1 MIRQLAK
8 SIREY
13 KLPSLLAP
21 LFVMGEVILEVI
33 LPYLMS
39 GMIDNGIN
47 AGNWDYIWRMGLALA
62 VVAFVALVFGA
73 LSGKFAAEAS
83 AGFAKNLR
91 KDLFYRIQ
99 TFSFSNIDRFSASGL
114 VTRLTTDV
122 TNVLSLIHI

>member
-1 MIRQLAK
+1 MLKELAK

-47 AGNWDYIWRMGLALA
+47 AGNWDYIWKTGLVLA
-62 VVAFVALVFGA
+62 IVAFAALVFGA
-73 LSGKFAAEAS
+73 LAGRFAAVAS

-91 KDLFYRIQ
+91 HDLFYKLQ
-99 TFSFSNIDRFSASGL
+99 TYSFGNIDKFSASSL

-122 TNVLSLIHI
+122 MVNFN